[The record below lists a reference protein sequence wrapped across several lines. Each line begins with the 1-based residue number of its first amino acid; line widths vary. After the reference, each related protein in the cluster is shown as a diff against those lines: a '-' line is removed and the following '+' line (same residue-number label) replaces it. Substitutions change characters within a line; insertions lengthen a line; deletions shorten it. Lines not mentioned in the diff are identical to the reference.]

1 MYIDSNYRC
10 TWYPKGDLI
19 IKQCGAFMIDYSDTS
34 EHNVPI
40 FCAQTI
46 IPEFQTSTVAFYQVD
61 GEPIS
66 LQRPRFYSGRI
77 YDSQKAA
84 KFTYSNRLRIIHDD
98 KPLYTGPL
106 HMEILFYFQPPKKM
120 AYKKRNAH
128 RFHHFKPDIDNCI
141 KWVLDCANGVL
152 YNDDSCVSSL
162 NTRKYYSDDPRTCI
176 KLSKII
182 QL

>member
-1 MYIDSNYRC
+1 MINYFDPFDID
-10 TWYPKGDLI
+10 
-19 IKQCGAFMIDYSDTS
+19 
-34 EHNVPI
+34 EHKKPI
-40 FCAQTI
+40 FSAQTI
-46 IPEFQTSTVAFYQVD
+46 IPTFQISDTSFYQVT

-84 KFTYSNRLRIIHDD
+84 KFQYSNRLRIIHDD
-98 KPLYTGPL
+98 KPLYAGPL

-120 AYKKRNAH
+120 AQKKRDAH

-141 KWVLDCANGVL
+141 KWVLDCANSVL
-152 YNDDSCVSSL
+152 YNDDSTVSSL
-162 NTRKYYSDDPRTCI
+162 TVRKYYSDEPRTCI